1 MTLETLLQQ
10 QEQLRRQVVDLMFQV
25 HNPDLGPLRD
35 LDRDTPERALL
46 TELER
51 QLEEKREQLRL
62 LDQQV
67 LGMCSP
73 WARFRETSRRMR
85 TILWLCAGC
94 MLLAAVLA
102 GLCSDGHWALAFGVL
117 AALMA
122 VWAVWASLPSDP

>member
-67 LGMCSP
+67 LRMCSP

-85 TILWLCAGC
+85 MILWQ
-94 MLLAAVLA
+94 
-102 GLCSDGHWALAFGVL
+102 
-117 AALMA
+117 
-122 VWAVWASLPSDP
+122 